1 MEKIITPKNNTDKN
15 IIAIDFNKLNDFENN
30 MDYVKSLFRKLII
43 NQYNINLKL
52 VDYDNPHY
60 NIIQYLSYENIAII
74 LESHQEYATV
84 SYVITEEYVDKSVIY
99 DIHENMLP
107 VNSSS
112 IRYIGNIKVLNKDL
126 SIDNTDITYDKNRN
140 IKLYN
145 RIKLYETGGIY
156 PDPLNIIIVLI
167 SNNINGKRY
176 YKSSIFTNIKE
187 STSNDKYYI
196 LENDKYKFQLNSDGT
211 VINLRKTN
219 TDTAISE
226 TNYVYTL
233 YDTTP
238 IDATL
243 QQIAIT
249 NNKKYYTELKTKLDN
264 WLARSGQLPI
274 VYVYVAD
281 CTIPAI
287 IQYTGESI
295 HIAFIGLN
303 LKLYTGEL
311 LENGTLAMVQQS

>member
-15 IIAIDFNKLNDFENN
+15 IIAIDFNKLDDFENN

-52 VDYDNPHY
+52 VDYNIPHF
-60 NIIQYLSYENIAII
+60 NIIRYLSYGDMAII
-74 LESHQEYATV
+74 LNVYVENQTI
-84 SYVITEEYVDKSVIY
+84 SYLITEEYVDRSVTN
-99 DIHENMLP
+99 DIGANMLP

-112 IRYIGNIKVLNKDL
+112 IRYIGNITVLDEDL
-126 SIDNTDITYDKNRN
+126 SIDNNDITFDKSNN
-140 IKLYN
+140 IELYN
-145 RIKLYETGGIY
+145 RIKLYENGGIG

-167 SNNINGKRY
+167 ENYINGKRHY
-176 YKSSIFTNIKE
+176 ESSIFTNIKE

-196 LENDKYKFQLNSDGT
+196 LENDKYKFQLKSDGT

-219 TDTAISE
+219 TDTATSE

-238 IDATL
+238 INATL

-264 WLARSGQLPI
+264 WLARKGQLPI

-295 HIAFIGLN
+295 HISCIGLN